1 MPDHVHQLVRG
12 VSLESNARRYITLAK
27 QYSGY
32 YFSRAVRRETLARY
46 GHDRWLPD
54 EQAVRGWFRYIIKNP
69 VQAKLV
75 EQSRTTLTL
84 AQALARSK
92 NSLNGP
98 WSDDRTT
105 LIAIRGS
112 RRRRA
117 LAYRGPMRQHQLE
130 EMTGL
135 DLRWKALA
143 SRDAAADGTF
153 VYGVT
158 STGVYCRP
166 SCPSRR
172 PRADRVRFFDT
183 TIDARHAGFR
193 ACKRCRP
200 DTVGLAQPGIEAVRR
215 ASAYLA
221 THADETVT
229 LGHLARVTS
238 MSPHHLQRR
247 FKAIVGLS
255 PREFQSAVRAG
266 KLRTS
271 LRDGRDVTTAI
282 YEAGYGSPSRV
293 YEAAPTGKGMSLSSY
308 RRGGA
313 GMRIGYST
321 MSSPVG
327 IVLVAATENGVCSV
341 KIGDSEPAL
350 EQDLRREYPAA
361 EIEADRKQRS
371 EWVKAIARHLRGEMP
386 SLDLPID
393 VRATAFQWKVW
404 RALQQIPYG
413 ETRAYADVA
422 RGIGKPKAVR
432 AVARA
437 CATNPVCLVVPC
449 HRVVPSA
456 GGAGGYRWGS
466 KTKEKLLATERAA
479 RR

>member
-1 MPDHVHQLVRG
+1 MMHDQLTAM
-12 VSLESNARRYITLAK
+12 S
-27 QYSGY
+27 
-32 YFSRAVRRETLARY
+32 
-46 GHDRWLPD
+46 
-54 EQAVRGWFRYIIKNP
+54 
-69 VQAKLV
+69 
-75 EQSRTTLTL
+75 
-84 AQALARSK
+84 
-92 NSLNGP
+92 
-98 WSDDRTT
+98 
-105 LIAIRGS
+105 
-112 RRRRA
+112 
-117 LAYRGPMRQHQLE
+117 
-130 EMTGL
+130 GL

-143 SRDAAADGTF
+143 SRDSAADGTF

-183 TIDARHAGFR
+183 TGEARHAGFR

-200 DTVGLAQPGIEAVRR
+200 DTVGVVPPGIDAVRR

-221 THADETVT
+221 AHADQTVT
-229 LGHLARVTS
+229 LANLARVAS

-266 KLRTS
+266 RLRTS

-293 YEAAPTGKGMSLSSY
+293 YEAAPTGRGMSLANY

-321 MSSPVG
+321 VSSPIGV
-327 IVLVAATENGVCSV
+327 VLVAATENGVCSV
-341 KIGDSEPAL
+341 KIGGSESTLAG
-350 EQDLRREYPAA
+350 DLRREFPSA
-361 EIEADRKQRS
+361 EISANQPPRD
-371 EWVKAIARHLRGEMP
+371 EWVEAISKHLGGDSP

-404 RALQQIPYG
+404 RELQRIPYG
-413 ETRAYADVA
+413 ETRPYAEVA
-422 RGIGKPKAVR
+422 RRIGKPSAVR

-449 HRVVPSA
+449 HRVVPTA
-456 GGAGGYRWGS
+456 GGVGGYRWGS
-466 KTKEKLLATERAA
+466 RTKAKLLAKEA
-479 RR
+479 RTKGI

>member
-1 MPDHVHQLVRG
+1 M
-12 VSLESNARRYITLAK
+12 
-27 QYSGY
+27 
-32 YFSRAVRRETLARY
+32 
-46 GHDRWLPD
+46 
-54 EQAVRGWFRYIIKNP
+54 
-69 VQAKLV
+69 
-75 EQSRTTLTL
+75 
-84 AQALARSK
+84 
-92 NSLNGP
+92 
-98 WSDDRTT
+98 
-105 LIAIRGS
+105 
-112 RRRRA
+112 
-117 LAYRGPMRQHQLE
+117 
-130 EMTGL
+130 
-135 DLRWKALA
+135 RWKALA

-158 STGVYCRP
+158 STGIYCRP

-183 TIDARHAGFR
+183 TSEARQGGFR

-229 LGHLARVTS
+229 LGHLARVAA

-255 PREFQSAVRAG
+255 PREYQSAVRAG
-266 KLRTS
+266 RLRTS

-293 YEAAPTGKGMSLSSY
+293 YEAAPTGKGMSLSNY

-313 GMRIGYST
+313 GMLIGYST
-321 MSSPVG
+321 VSSPVG
-327 IVLVAATENGVCSV
+327 HVLVAATENGVCAV
-341 KIGDSEPAL
+341 KIGDSDAAL
-350 EQDLRREYPAA
+350 VGDLRREFPAA
-361 EIEADRKQRS
+361 EIRVNQKPRS
-371 EWVKAIARHLRGEMP
+371 EWIEAIAQHLRGQAP

-404 RALQQIPYG
+404 RALQRIPYG

-422 RGIGKPKAVR
+422 RSIGKPKAVR

-449 HRVVPSA
+449 HRVVPAS

-466 KTKEKLLATERAA
+466 ERKEQLLATEKRRAK
-479 RR
+479 RKPN